1 GYGVW
6 GDCGT
11 NGNIT
16 EYNPVADTAG
26 VAGDFFGNSVS
37 ISGDFAIVG
46 SPNDDETN
54 NNQGSATIYHFN
66 QGHWTWMQKITD
78 PTGFMDDNFGISVSL
93 SGNFAIVGAY
103 NDDGPFNNQ
112 GSVSVFQYNGISWDW
127 LEKITDPD
135 GAASDHFGFSVSMSG
150 DNFIAGS
157 YLDDS
162 SPGGDQGSACVFHF
176 DGTNWVFV
184 VKLTDPLSG
193 LADGFGSSV
202 SLAGNNIIVGSPY
215 DDAGANTD
223 QGSAS
228 IYQYDGN
235 AWVYMQKVIDSD
247 GASSDYFGSSVTIS
261 NIYAAIGSPGDK
273 VGNNEDQGS
282 ATVFRYNGS
291 SWVSMQKKT
300 SITGLANDGFG
311 ISLSIS
317 GDFMLV
323 GSGRDD
329 IGVNVDQGS
338 ISMYQRLGNGWQLV
352 QFITEPGGNASDFFG
367 SACALDI
374 STRRFLSGASGYIG
388 NTGKAVF
395 GKIN

>member
-1 GYGVW
+1 MKNRTICFFVIYVFVHFNILIVSQNVGIGTITPVEKLDVEGNVKADTLKPNALQLLPNAGTGKILTSDVTGNASWESLIVAPPANTSGNVGYGVW

-300 SITGLANDGFG
+300 SITGL
-311 ISLSIS
+311 
-317 GDFMLV
+317 
-323 GSGRDD
+323 
-329 IGVNVDQGS
+329 
-338 ISMYQRLGNGWQLV
+338 
-352 QFITEPGGNASDFFG
+352 
-367 SACALDI
+367 
-374 STRRFLSGASGYIG
+374 
-388 NTGKAVF
+388 
-395 GKIN
+395 